1 MFNYIKFKSKIIIL
15 KLLKKLDSYS
25 TANRKLNKEIK
36 EYEVKRAEMNK
47 KFKAIDYDNAR
58 IIQTAWTIDDM
69 NQAVDNGFKLHFVSY
84 KENPEVYCK
93 LIVITD
99 PETGKISTSGDYRS
113 ISRAGLSNFTIYPK
127 GKLKTNLPFA
137 TYLLPTD
144 LKVGEIVLIEEVI
157 EELVGCYWNQG
168 DVLRLET
175 CLAIWDGKNF
185 EYDYVKPPPVC
196 NAVG

>member
-1 MFNYIKFKSKIIIL
+1 MFNYIKFKSKIIII

-47 KFKAIDYDNAR
+47 KFNVGNYDNAR

-113 ISRAGLSNFTIYPK
+113 ISRGRPLKFYNLSK
-127 GKLKTNLPFA
+127 G
-137 TYLLPTD
+137 
-144 LKVGEIVLIEEVI
+144 
-157 EELVGCYWNQG
+157 
-168 DVLRLET
+168 
-175 CLAIWDGKNF
+175 
-185 EYDYVKPPPVC
+185 
-196 NAVG
+196 